1 MQTIFAGWMASLS
14 KKENEERSVR
24 QATRVNVVE
33 VEVIRAV
40 SVADVNKIVSFLLA
54 LTSPTKKIWM
64 SLFLYGN
71 VEMAYHASLPFI
83 FQTTIS
89 SPG

>member
-54 LTSPTKKIWM
+54 LTSRTKKFWM

-71 VEMAYHASLPFI
+71 VEMA
-83 FQTTIS
+83 
-89 SPG
+89 

>member
-1 MQTIFAGWMASLS
+1 MAKCKEMQTIFAGWMASLS

-54 LTSPTKKIWM
+54 LTSPTKKFWM

-71 VEMAYHASLPFI
+71 VEMA
-83 FQTTIS
+83 
-89 SPG
+89 